1 MENIFKTSV
10 IIVAAGKGKRMG
22 RDYNKQY
29 IRLDARPIVAHTIK
43 VFEEIDFIHEIIL
56 VVGAGEVDFLRKN
69 IIEVY
74 GFQKVSA
81 IVEGGLERRDSVY
94 NGLKAVSKDCRIVLI
109 HDGARPLIT
118 EDIIK
123 ESIAVA
129 KESGACIAA
138 VPVKD
143 TIKISNDNMEVIH
156 TPKRDNLWS
165 VQTPQSFRYGLIL
178 EAYNNQNH
186 ENFNATDDAMLL
198 EAMGHTVK
206 IIHGSYNNIKITTP
220 EDLIMAEEILKNRKE
235 DR

>member
-1 MENIFKTSV
+1 VENISKTSV

-29 IRLDARPIVAHTIK
+29 IQLEAQPIVAHTIK
-43 VFEEIDFIHEIIL
+43 VFEEMDCINEIIL
-56 VVGAGEVDFLRKN
+56 VVGAGEVEFLKKS

-94 NGLKAVSKDCRIVLI
+94 NGLKAVSQDCSIVLI

-118 EDIIK
+118 KDIIE
-123 ESIAVA
+123 ESIIVA

-165 VQTPQSFRYGLIL
+165 VQTPQTFQYDLIL
-178 EAYNNQNH
+178 EAYNHQQPKDSA
-186 ENFNATDDAMLL
+186 ATDDAMIL
-198 EAMGHTVK
+198 EALGHTVK

-220 EDLIMAEEILKNRKE
+220 EDLIVAEEILKTRRE
-235 DR
+235 GR

>member
-1 MENIFKTSV
+1 
-10 IIVAAGKGKRMG
+10 MG

-29 IRLDARPIVAHTIK
+29 IQLEAQPIVAHTIK
-43 VFEEIDFIHEIIL
+43 VFEEMDCINEIIL
-56 VVGAGEVDFLRKN
+56 VVGAGEVEFLKKS

-94 NGLKAVSKDCRIVLI
+94 NGLKAVSQDCSIVLI

-118 EDIIK
+118 KDIIE
-123 ESIAVA
+123 ESIIVA
-129 KESGACIAA
+129 KEYGACIAA

-165 VQTPQSFRYGLIL
+165 VQTPQTFQYDLIL
-178 EAYNNQNH
+178 EAYNHQQPKDST
-186 ENFNATDDAMLL
+186 ATDDAMIL
-198 EAMGHTVK
+198 EALGHTVK

-220 EDLIMAEEILKNRKE
+220 EDLIVAEEILKTRRE
-235 DR
+235 GR